1 MLRPNS
7 SVTMNLSD
15 KLECF
20 EPTRNI
26 YSVYRMVLCTDRVK
40 YIYIRKLL
48 LILKGSEKF
57 TINTYITNALEVYE
71 WKTHEYGRRKLQTIS
86 QRDKQRK
93 SEIDIWGL
101 KSISGYNRIYIV
113 QEWSETYTLMT
124 KYNTY
129 SKQNSCSNTIKI
141 DKERIIFNY
150 VGDTSNK
157 ISSAYEKVS

>member
-7 SVTMNLSD
+7 RVTMNLSD

-20 EPTRNI
+20 EPTRDI

-71 WKTHEYGRRKLQTIS
+71 
-86 QRDKQRK
+86 
-93 SEIDIWGL
+93 
-101 KSISGYNRIYIV
+101 
-113 QEWSETYTLMT
+113 
-124 KYNTY
+124 
-129 SKQNSCSNTIKI
+129 
-141 DKERIIFNY
+141 
-150 VGDTSNK
+150 
-157 ISSAYEKVS
+157 